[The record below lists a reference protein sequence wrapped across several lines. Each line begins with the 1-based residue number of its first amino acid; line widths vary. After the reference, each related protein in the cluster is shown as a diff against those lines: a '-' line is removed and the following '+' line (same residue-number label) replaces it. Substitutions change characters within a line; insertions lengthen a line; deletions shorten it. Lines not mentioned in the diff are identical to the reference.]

1 MREAMRAVYEEQEEL
16 LARAAAAGRTP
27 SARAPQSAAGSSQE
41 MHHNP
46 HQGQPPDSVQLLMS
60 TTAAFERRLEAIVS
74 DFERRIA
81 AASAAPTRSPS
92 TLGVAA
98 CGTGGS
104 APIAEVVREIAA
116 ELELGERSL
125 STFAIFSGFLPT

>member
-1 MREAMRAVYEEQEEL
+1 MLLAPAFAAAAEDTRGALSQELQRLSRGGSGAHPARVAAADLDQAAVREAMRAVYEEQEEL

-74 DFERRIA
+74 DFERRI
-81 AASAAPTRSPS
+81 
-92 TLGVAA
+92 
-98 CGTGGS
+98 
-104 APIAEVVREIAA
+104 
-116 ELELGERSL
+116 
-125 STFAIFSGFLPT
+125 